1 MLFTWQWIVEPDNG
15 AVSSA
20 VYAPVTDVEVI
31 DSLTAVAHFEQPNP
45 LWFDIFSGTN
55 HGYAYP
61 KHLLEA
67 DAAALDK
74 FRLAPIGT
82 GPFVGDSFSVNNQV
96 IYKANDTYREPTKP
110 YFASILLKGGGDAPS
125 AARAVL
131 QTGDYDFVTNL
142 SIEPEVLNGVISDDG
157 PGVLLTSSGTAVE
170 RIDLSHSDPW
180 TEVDGQRSH
189 LSTPH
194 PYFRT
199 GLRARR
205 WPPRSTRKPLRTPSS
220 SVTIRNPQHATI
232 SRESR
237 TSNRPTRRSSS
248 TWMKRRGC

>member
-1 MLFTWQWIVEPDNG
+1 MVDAVHVNALPDIDLRPIG
-15 AVSSA
+15 TASSA
-20 VYAPVTDVEVI
+20 AAKPFPTVGQPFRIPLYAPVTDVEVI

-82 GPFVGDSFSVNNQV
+82 GPFVGDSFSVNDQV

-110 YFASILLKGGGDAPS
+110 YFSSILLKGGGDAPS

-142 SIEPEVLNGVISDDG
+142 NIEREVLNDMISDNG
-157 PGVLLTSSGTAVE
+157 PGVLVTSPGTGVE
-170 RIDLSHSDPW
+170 RIDLNHSDPW
-180 TEVDGQRSH
+180 TEVDGQRDRQGDH
-189 LSTPH
+189 CERL
-194 PYFRT
+194 
-199 GLRARR
+199 L
-205 WPPRSTRKPLRTPSS
+205 PR
-220 SVTIRNPQHATI
+220 
-232 SRESR
+232 
-237 TSNRPTRRSSS
+237 
-248 TWMKRRGC
+248 